1 MNKREIYSGID
12 QLIDSGKGYNSSLA
26 ISLMVSQLGCSLLD
40 ALKYLKPQFTSG
52 SSENLYDF
60 EGQINISNLTV
71 VYENNQGYVP
81 YMGSE
86 NTSTRLVKIE
96 NNGKIEMIDSLLH
109 FLEVQDCNNEQEI
122 KELMLE
128 DYYSIIPEIIDLLK
142 L

>member
-1 MNKREIYSGID
+1 MNKRDIYAGID

-26 ISLMVSQLGCSLLD
+26 VSLLMSQFGCSLFE
-40 ALKYLKPQFTSG
+40 ALKYFKPQFVSA

-60 EGQINISNLTV
+60 KGHIHISNLTV
-71 VYENNQGYVP
+71 IYENNRGYVP

-96 NNGKIEMIDSLLH
+96 NNGNIEMIDNLLN
-109 FLEVQDCNNEQEI
+109 FLEVQDCINEDEI
-122 KELMLE
+122 KEIMLE
-128 DYYSIIPEIIDLLK
+128 DYYSIIPEIIDLLE